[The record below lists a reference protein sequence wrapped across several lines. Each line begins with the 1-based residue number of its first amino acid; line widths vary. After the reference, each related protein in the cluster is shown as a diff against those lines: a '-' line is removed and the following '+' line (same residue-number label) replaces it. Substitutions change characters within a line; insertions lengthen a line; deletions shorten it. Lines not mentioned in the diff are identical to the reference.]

1 VRERERKRQTES
13 KRERER
19 ERERRYFKKII
30 FHTEG
35 KKTGR
40 IWEWESCLG

>member
-1 VRERERKRQTES
+1 VRERERKRQRA
-13 KRERER
+13 RERER

-40 IWEWESCLG
+40 IWKWESCLG